1 MATVGL
7 SGCRTDVEVIVRSSV
22 TGTGSVEVVAKL
34 DDDAT
39 KALGRRATAVIGDD
53 LTKAGWAVRGA
64 QPGPRGGIEIRAE
77 RSFANAAQANAAL
90 RQLSSATG
98 PLPTLEL
105 RTGRT
110 ITSRT
115 VTLRGTADLRA
126 GLSAF
131 GDEQLASLLGSASR
145 LGIDDAELR
154 RQAGVPLA
162 SAFHF
167 RVAAA
172 LNGEATVHWTVPMGQ
187 SVPIRAESREWSWAT
202 LASAVAV
209 LIGLAGIG
217 WLLRPSAR
225 RNPA

>member
-1 MATVGL
+1 M
-7 SGCRTDVEVIVRSSV
+7 
-22 TGTGSVEVVAKL
+22 
-34 DDDAT
+34 
-39 KALGRRATAVIGDD
+39 
-53 LTKAGWAVRGA
+53 
-64 QPGPRGGIEIRAE
+64 
-77 RSFANAAQANAAL
+77 
-90 RQLSSATG
+90 
-98 PLPTLEL
+98 

-126 GLSAF
+126 GLSTF

-187 SVPIRAESREWSWAT
+187 SVPIRAESREWSWST

-225 RNPA
+225 RNPACGGRARSSRGEATAVTRWTWRSPRAWWGGLCTHKPSAMGVAFPVGLVATVFG